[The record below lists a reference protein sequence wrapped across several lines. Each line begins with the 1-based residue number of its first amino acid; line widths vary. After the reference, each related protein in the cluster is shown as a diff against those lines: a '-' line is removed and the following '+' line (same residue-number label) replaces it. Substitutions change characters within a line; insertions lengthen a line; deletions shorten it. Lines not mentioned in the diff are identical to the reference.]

1 MPVKAVVS
9 LLHRLYKWEYIWLCL
24 IVLVTLI
31 LHFVIVA
38 NPASL
43 ILDEQ
48 YYIKEARNIIENQ
61 RIVFQE
67 HPPLAKLFIV
77 AGINTF
83 GDNTLGWRFSS
94 IILGTGC
101 ILLFYFICRRLN
113 LSNRTASIATFLLGL
128 ENMTFVQSSIAM
140 LDVFFLFFM
149 FVAFLLYLSRRYVS
163 SGIAVGLGAL
173 AKLNGVLAMPVLIIH
188 WFFSR
193 IPRSRWFALAVALSV
208 VSFVVLMPLFD
219 YFLVLDF
226 SHVHSP
232 LDRIKTMLNLS
243 GSITFGNSTH
253 ESMSRPW
260 EWLISYKVMPFWWTP
275 HYISAVSPS
284 IWALIIPTF
293 AYMLYKAIKRDD
305 AGLFGVAWF
314 ASTYLLWIPASLI
327 TNRLSYVFYFYP
339 TIGAICLGLGMGLS
353 QLIDI
358 FQGRKSGK
366 LKWTALGIVVVV
378 LLVHFVSFMILYP
391 LFPIR
396 LYK

>member
-1 MPVKAVVS
+1 
-9 LLHRLYKWEYIWLCL
+9 
-24 IVLVTLI
+24 
-31 LHFVIVA
+31 
-38 NPASL
+38 
-43 ILDEQ
+43 
-48 YYIKEARNIIENQ
+48 
-61 RIVFQE
+61 
-67 HPPLAKLFIV
+67 
-77 AGINTF
+77 
-83 GDNTLGWRFSS
+83 
-94 IILGTGC
+94 
-101 ILLFYFICRRLN
+101 
-113 LSNRTASIATFLLGL
+113 
-128 ENMTFVQSSIAM
+128 
-140 LDVFFLFFM
+140 
-149 FVAFLLYLSRRYVS
+149 
-163 SGIAVGLGAL
+163 
-173 AKLNGVLAMPVLIIH
+173 
-188 WFFSR
+188 
-193 IPRSRWFALAVALSV
+193 LAVALSV
-208 VSFVVLMPLFD
+208 ISFVVLMPLFD